1 MLTAHSHE
9 IKTLHQVLD
18 KNTGTKDNYIYYGNL
33 TVPSTI
39 NKSSSVTW
47 NSLEQLFN
55 AGKTSDNVSFSYQR
69 KVESKKIDNTTV
81 YLSEDKYKDSTT
93 ETAGSA
99 GAGGYM
105 VEDPVDKDAETDKK

>member
-1 MLTAHSHE
+1 MSHSHE

-18 KNTGTKDNYIYYGNL
+18 KNTGGSKDYIYYGNL

-47 NSLEQLFN
+47 SSLEQLFN
-55 AGKTSDNVSFSYQR
+55 AGKTGDNVSFSYKR
-69 KVESKKIDNTTV
+69 KVESKEIDNKTV
-81 YLSEDKYKDSTT
+81 YLSTDEYKESTT